1 MDHERMQ
8 QYAQAVALAQ
18 LRQSMPGIHP
28 ESKAAQPDA
37 SQVND
42 RGLPACL
49 APMKWVDLAM
59 PPPEK
64 LCHELFTSTGEF
76 TNVAICT
83 PIEYFH

>member
-42 RGLPACL
+42 CGPPACH
-49 APMKWVDLAM
+49 APIK
-59 PPPEK
+59 
-64 LCHELFTSTGEF
+64 
-76 TNVAICT
+76 
-83 PIEYFH
+83 